1 MPETPPG
8 PLFLDLFTSS
18 LHETSPCGPACCTH
32 AKESWFSESAHRDAF
47 ATPRRE
53 GACRLTL
60 PAVDTNAAATLALAL
75 GMGAIFTLICARL
88 RTPAILPL
96 LVVGFIAGGIAVGD
110 EHTLIDADG
119 LGDGLLAFITV
130 SVAILIFEGSLHL
143 DRQTLAQAPKAVR
156 GLLTIGAA
164 LTWLTAALLARFV
177 LGLEWGVAALLG
189 AILIVTGPTVV
200 QPILRRLPLRPNL
213 HAALMAEGVLIDPIG
228 VVAAAATLEIVRHH
242 QSGMES
248 SGLALA
254 LLYAKPMLAGA
265 LAGFV
270 LGWIGAAVMRLGERE
285 SGGHDSGL
293 HLVGMGVCMLSVGL
307 SEMISAESGLVAAAV
322 CGVVIANS
330 RIVGAEDLRRFK
342 EQVSV
347 LLVGALFIL
356 LASRFGL
363 SQFATIGWREVA
375 FLAGLILVSRPICI
389 FASTFRSVLTVREK
403 LFCCFLAPRGI
414 VAASFASIAAI
425 ELAGTK
431 LGAAGEQIET
441 VVIMVI
447 VVTVA
452 MAGVLG
458 APVARLLGVTAGK
471 PNGVIIVG
479 GHRFGLHLARELK
492 ALSIPVT
499 IIDTN
504 TGNIAAARAL
514 GIETIRGDATDGRWL
529 EDEVISAQ
537 TGWVVALTDN
547 ADVDTVIARWG
558 RRRFGPNRALRWYRD
573 KPTQGQS
580 KAIYHWGRP
589 LRHLLFQM
597 DMEMARIETWTGEA
611 PEGAV
616 PVAIVDEKGNLTLV
630 EPEEA
635 ESKADPESRV
645 VGVVVGPAPKKR
657 AESERDAPSD
667 EADSEDARA

>member
-1 MPETPPG
+1 M
-8 PLFLDLFTSS
+8 
-18 LHETSPCGPACCTH
+18 
-32 AKESWFSESAHRDAF
+32 
-47 ATPRRE
+47 
-53 GACRLTL
+53 
-60 PAVDTNAAATLALAL
+60 
-75 GMGAIFTLICARL
+75 
-88 RTPAILPL
+88 
-96 LVVGFIAGGIAVGD
+96 
-110 EHTLIDADG
+110 
-119 LGDGLLAFITV
+119 
-130 SVAILIFEGSLHL
+130 
-143 DRQTLAQAPKAVR
+143 
-156 GLLTIGAA
+156 
-164 LTWLTAALLARFV
+164 
-177 LGLEWGVAALLG
+177 LGLDWGVSSLLG

-228 VVAAAATLEIVRHH
+228 VVAAAATLEIVRHN
-242 QSGMES
+242 QSGIES
-248 SGLALA
+248 TGLALA
-254 LLYAKPMLAGA
+254 LLYTKPMLAGA
-265 LAGFV
+265 LAGLVF
-270 LGWIGAAVMRLGERE
+270 GWIGAAVMRRGGRD

-307 SEMISAESGLVAAAV
+307 SEMVSPESGLVAAAV

-363 SQFATIGWREVA
+363 SQFATIGWREVL
-375 FLAGLILVSRPICI
+375 FLVGLIFVSRPICI
-389 FASTFRSVLTVREK
+389 FASTFRSVLTFREK

-425 ELAGTK
+425 ELAHTD
-431 LGAAGEQIET
+431 LAAGGEQIET

-458 APVARLLGVTAGK
+458 GPVARLLGVTAGK

-479 GHRFGLHLARELK
+479 GHRFGLELASQLK
-492 ALSIPVT
+492 AHAIPVT

-504 TGNIAAARAL
+504 KGNLAAARAQ
-514 GIETIRGDATDGRWL
+514 GIETMRGDATDSRWL
-529 EDEVISAQ
+529 EDEVVTNM
-537 TGWVVALTDN
+537 TGWVVSLTDN

-558 RRRFGPNRALRWYRD
+558 KRRFGPDRALRWYRD
-573 KPTQGQS
+573 KPAEGEP
-580 KAIYHWGRP
+580 KAMFHWGRP

-597 DMEMARIETWTGEA
+597 DMDMARVETWQGPS

-616 PVAIVDEKGNLTLV
+616 PVAIVDDKGNLSLV
-630 EPEEA
+630 DAEEDLA
-635 ESKADPESRV
+635 SLDPESHV
-645 VGVVVGPAPKKR
+645 VGVVIGPASRKEADP
-657 AESERDAPSD
+657 AADSADEPSD
-667 EADSEDARA
+667 S